1 MNSVVIGGHSRNI
14 GKTSVMAGLIR
25 RLRPPEWAAAKI
37 TQYGHSVCSLDGEP
51 CSCSP
56 GEHAFVLTEE
66 RERTGRGD
74 THRFLQS
81 GARRSLWL
89 RVRQGQLHR
98 GLPALLRALSQEEWV
113 MIESNSIL
121 GHIHPALCLFVLD
134 PAHNDFKASA
144 LKYLD
149 RADGFIQIGTAT
161 YQHPWPGVNRDILSS
176 KPMFRLIRA
185 DEISDELVNFVRE
198 KLAVG

>member
-1 MNSVVIGGHSRNI
+1 MKSVVIGGHSRNI

-56 GEHAFVLTEE
+56 GDHAFVLTEE
-66 RERTGRGD
+66 RERNGRGD
-74 THRFLQS
+74 TSRFLQS

-89 RVRQGQLHR
+89 RVRQGQLPR
-98 GLPALLRALSQEEWV
+98 ALPALLRALHREEWV

-121 GHIHPALCLFVLD
+121 GHINPALCLFVID
-134 PAHNDFKASA
+134 PARNDFKASA
-144 LKYLD
+144 LKHLD
-149 RADGFIQIGTAT
+149 RADAFIQVGTAS
-161 YQHPWPGVNRDILSS
+161 YQHSWPGVNRDIISS
-176 KPMFRLIRA
+176 KPMFRLSRA
-185 DEISDELVNFVRE
+185 EEISEELINFVRE
-198 KLAVG
+198 KLALG